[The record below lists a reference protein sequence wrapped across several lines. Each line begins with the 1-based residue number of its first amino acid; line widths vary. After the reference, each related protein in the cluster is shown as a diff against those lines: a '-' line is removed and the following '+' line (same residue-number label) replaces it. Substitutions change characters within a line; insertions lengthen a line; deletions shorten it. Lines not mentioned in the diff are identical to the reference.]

1 MSQALPSLS
10 EFSNALADLVER
22 TGSAVVRVEG
32 RNRLPATGVVY
43 SADGVVVTAHHVVER
58 DDNLAVGLPNG
69 ESVAAQLV
77 GRDPSTDLAVLRVT
91 GGQLSAATWVDAGE
105 LRVGNLALALGRPGR
120 SVQAVL
126 GLVTALGGA
135 FRTPAGGEMDRYLQ
149 ADIVMYPG
157 FSCGPFVAADGRLAG
172 INSSALARG
181 ASLTIPAATVKRVVD
196 TILQHGHMP
205 RGYLG
210 IGIQP
215 VRLDPAL
222 HAQLD
227 QQTGLML
234 MSVESG
240 GPAAQAGLLQGD
252 VLVSVDGQ
260 PLRQMDDLQGLLTSR
275 LVGKTVAIRYVR
287 AGAVH
292 EATAVVGQK

>member
-1 MSQALPSLS
+1 MSEAINSLVNL
-10 EFSNALADLVER
+10 SNALADLVE
-22 TGSAVVRVEG
+22 TAGGSIVRVEG
-32 RNRLPATGVVY
+32 RNRMPATGVVY
-43 SADGVVVTAHHVVER
+43 SNEGVVVTAHHVVER
-58 DDNLAVGLPNG
+58 DDNLVVGLPNG

-77 GRDPSTDLAVLRVT
+77 GRDPGTDLAVLRVT
-91 GGQLSAATWVDAGE
+91 GAMLDAPQWVDAGE
-105 LRVGNLALALGRPGR
+105 LRPGNLALALGRPGR

-126 GLVTALGGA
+126 GLLTAAGGA
-135 FRTPAGGEMDRYLQ
+135 YRTSAGGEVDRYLQ
-149 ADIVMYPG
+149 SDIVMYPG
-157 FSCGPFVAADGRLAG
+157 FSGGPLVAADGRFAG

-181 ASLTIPAATVKRVVD
+181 ASLSIPAATVKRVAD

-215 VRLDPAL
+215 VRLDAEL
-222 HAQLD
+222 QAELG

-234 MSVESG
+234 MSVETN

-252 VLVSVDGQ
+252 VLVSVAGQ
-260 PLRQMDDLQGLLTSR
+260 PMRQMDDLQGLLTSG
-275 LVGKTVAIRYVR
+275 LVGKSLAVRFVR

-292 EATAVVGQK
+292 EASAVVGQK